1 MSFGIASHHAVSF
14 LIRILLKFI
23 SNEYKALVPSVIEA
37 VTWVEKLYPHM
48 CQLSQNCF
56 IPKEKIWQ
64 PDEELWCSVCK
75 IFYSVSLVENE
86 NNAEYA
92 ITALEGLVL
101 SNHPDETSIP
111 SWISLLYFILN
122 VKNVSP
128 HEIVRVKVFRLVCR
142 LLLIVLPKLACS
154 DMGNEEPT
162 ELLQLLSRNAQINL
176 QTNESGNLYEVT
188 VESLTNSINV
198 LTMMALERKDDHH
211 ILQIFIDTL
220 TTELKHVNQVDGLLS
235 LESS

>member
-1 MSFGIASHHAVSF
+1 
-14 LIRILLKFI
+14 
-23 SNEYKALVPSVIEA
+23 
-37 VTWVEKLYPHM
+37 
-48 CQLSQNCF
+48 
-56 IPKEKIWQ
+56 
-64 PDEELWCSVCK
+64 
-75 IFYSVSLVENE
+75 
-86 NNAEYA
+86 
-92 ITALEGLVL
+92 
-101 SNHPDETSIP
+101 
-111 SWISLLYFILN
+111 
-122 VKNVSP
+122 
-128 HEIVRVKVFRLVCR
+128 
-142 LLLIVLPKLACS
+142 
-154 DMGNEEPT
+154 MGNEEPT